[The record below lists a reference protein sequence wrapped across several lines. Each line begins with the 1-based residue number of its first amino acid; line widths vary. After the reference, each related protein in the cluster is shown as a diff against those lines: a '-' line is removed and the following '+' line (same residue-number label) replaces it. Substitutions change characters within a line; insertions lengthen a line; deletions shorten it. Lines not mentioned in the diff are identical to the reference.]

1 MYSQSN
7 ESGEAN
13 LGVAGDNGFGSTKAY
28 NIEQSNVDM
37 SREFVQMIATQRG
50 FQANS
55 KTITTVDTMLETVIG
70 MKR

>member
-1 MYSQSN
+1 
-7 ESGEAN
+7 
-13 LGVAGDNGFGSTKAY
+13 
-28 NIEQSNVDM
+28 M

-50 FQANS
+50 FPANS